1 MGREVYQMNIER
13 NIHGAYVIADMVTYK
28 GETWRESKQFY
39 GYTKRDAM
47 RLFREHLKE
56 NGYTVSR

>member
-1 MGREVYQMNIER
+1 MNIER
-13 NIHGAYVIADMVTYK
+13 NIHGAYIIADMVTYK

-56 NGYTVSR
+56 KGYTVSR